1 MRVSQV
7 AHAGTRLAV
16 LLPGS
21 GSDEV
26 FVRAALEAPLRAIGV
41 AVRAPSVQP
50 GRGVVDGYLRALD
63 EAAAEGVPMLVGGVS
78 LGAQVAARWAA
89 RRADRSVRSVRGL
102 LLALPAWTGQ
112 PGAAPAAVAASAT
125 AAAVRQDGLAAT
137 ISSTRADTPGWLGDE
152 LARAWGRHGGGL
164 AGSLEVA
171 ASTPGPSE
179 SELAGLPIPVGLVGL
194 RDDPVHPLPV
204 AQQWQRLLPRAA
216 LVTTTLAALGQDR
229 ATLGRAM
236 ALAWLRAQRLDRVD
250 PVGPG

>member
-7 AHAGTRLAV
+7 AHAGSPLAV

-26 FVRAALEAPLRAIGV
+26 FVRAALEAPLRAIGLV
-41 AVRAPSVQP
+41 VRAPSVRP
-50 GRGVVDGYLRALD
+50 GPGVVDGYLRALD
-63 EAAAEGVPMLVGGVS
+63 EAAAEGIPLLVGGVS

-89 RRADRSVRSVRGL
+89 QRADGPVRGL

-112 PGAAPAAVAASAT
+112 PDAAPAAVAASAT
-125 AAAVRQDGLAAT
+125 AAAVRQDGLTAT
-137 ISSTRADTPGWLGDE
+137 IASTRADTPGWLGDE
-152 LARAWGRHGGGL
+152 LARAWSRHGGGL

-179 SELAGLPIPVGLVGL
+179 AELAGLRIPVGLVGL

-204 AQQWQRLLPRAA
+204 AQQWRRLLPRAA

-236 ALAWLRAQRLDRVD
+236 ALAWLRAQRAD
-250 PVGPG
+250 PLAPG